1 MKLIT
6 CFCCYFF
13 VLFIL
18 TNSLSAQKLHHQMM
32 SAQGKSTYLKSGHY
46 VSQTIG
52 QQSIIGSS
60 TSKKFTINQG
70 FQQSAWAQ
78 LITKNNA
85 PLDITISTYPNPFVD
100 DISFKFSKHIEGT
113 IQFFVFD
120 TAGRLIVA
128 KNALMRNNT
137 INENLHFLP
146 SGTYLVQ
153 IKNKT
158 ITHYA
163 KIIRI

>member
-1 MKLIT
+1 MKLIP
-6 CFCCYFF
+6 CYNYYFF
-13 VLFIL
+13 YLFFL
-18 TNSLSAQKLHHQMM
+18 TNSISAQKLHHQMT
-32 SAQGKSTYLKSGHY
+32 SAQGKATLLKSGHY

-52 QQSIIGSS
+52 QQSIIGTSA
-60 TSKKFTINQG
+60 SKKFSINQG

-85 PLDITISTYPNPFVD
+85 PLDFTISTYPNPFVD
-100 DISFKFSKHIEGT
+100 DITFKFSKHIEGT

-137 INENLHFLP
+137 INKNLYFLP
-146 SGTYLVQ
+146 TGTYLVQ

-158 ITHYA
+158 ITYYT

>member
-6 CFCCYFF
+6 CYCCYFF

-18 TNSLSAQKLHHQMM
+18 TNSVSAQKLHHQMM

-52 QQSIIGSS
+52 QQSSIGTN
-60 TSKKFTINQG
+60 TSRKFGINQG

-78 LITKNNA
+78 LGTKNNV

-100 DISFKFSKHIEGT
+100 DITFKFSKHIKGT

-120 TAGRLIVA
+120 TAGRLIVS
-128 KNALMRNNT
+128 KNVFMRDNT
-137 INENLHFLP
+137 INENLHFLL

-158 ITHYA
+158 ITHYT